1 MLWQITMKRKKTILL
16 CFALLGSIATMAQRT
31 EQLPLKSFTG
41 HWKLDIDSVKRFEE
55 WKLITSNHLK
65 GWHYKIQQ
73 QDTIPMEFLE
83 IRKIKG
89 KWAYVVRAA
98 GESKEKEVL
107 FFLTKVKEGS
117 YYFENKANE
126 YPKRIVYELVDTK
139 KMNAWIDEGDVPNS
153 FRLNFPFIK
162 LN

>member
-1 MLWQITMKRKKTILL
+1 MLL
-16 CFALLGSIATMAQRT
+16 CCYLFFTVVAVSQKS
-31 EQLPLKSFTG
+31 EQLPLKNFTG
-41 HWKLDIDSVKRFEE
+41 HWKLDIDTVKRFEE
-55 WKLITSNHLK
+55 WKLTGSNHLK

-83 IRKIKG
+83 IRKVNG

-98 GESKEKEVL
+98 GESQEKEVL
-107 FFLTKVKEGS
+107 FFLTKVKDGA
-117 YYFENKANE
+117 YYFENRANE